1 MKTQL
6 VTVFLKYPQAKKLKE
21 LGFVEPCFSFY
32 NEDYPE
38 NGPIG
43 IGKPLNYNNFEFN
56 KTWRSSNV
64 DDIVSAP
71 MYWQVIDWFET
82 YDIYIY
88 AFRYDG
94 KWKWKIDIGK
104 HGADFSFEEFK
115 SKYEAL
121 DAAIEKSFTYL
132 KTRL

>member
-1 MKTQL
+1 MKDFKN
-6 VTVFLKYPQAKKLKE
+6 VFVKYPTAKKLKE
-21 LGFVEPCFSFY
+21 LGFVDPCFSIY

-56 KTWRSSNV
+56 KTWRSSPV

-71 MYWQVIDWFET
+71 MYWQVIDWFER

-88 AFRYDG
+88 AFRYNG
-94 KWKWKIDIGK
+94 QWQWKFDVGK
-104 HGADFSFEEFK
+104 HGAEISRDKEFAT
-115 SKYEAL
+115 KY
-121 DAAIEKSFTYL
+121 DAFDGAIEKAFTYL
-132 KTRL
+132 TARM